1 LAALVLSVLALLAG
15 PLIYQ
20 WLKQGGLIAR
30 TVEHGIAVTLAII
43 LLLIL
48 LPDTWRT
55 IGWVGLLLALAGYLL
70 PGIIEK
76 IRHNLASPTHLVTL
90 VVAVLGLLLHSLLDG
105 TGLAGSQLRSDSTL
119 PLVIIL
125 HRLPVGI
132 AIWLMLQPVAGRS
145 ITIVTLLVVS
155 AATVMGY
162 LLAGSLLPAANAST
176 PYYIQSLILGAVA
189 HGLIHRKHMAG
200 HNHK

>member
-20 WLKQGGLIAR
+20 WLQQGGLIAR
-30 TVEHGIAVTLAII
+30 TLEHGIAVALAII

-48 LPDTWRT
+48 LPDTWRS
-55 IGWVGLLLALAGYLL
+55 IGQIGLLLTLVGYLL

-76 IRHNLASPTHLVTL
+76 VRHNLASSTHLITL
-90 VVAVLGLLLHSLLDG
+90 VVAVFGLLLHSLLDG
-105 TGLAGSQLRSDSTL
+105 TGLAGSQLRSDTAL
-119 PLVIIL
+119 PLVIIV

-176 PYYIQSLILGAVA
+176 PYYIQALILGAVA
-189 HGLIHRKHMAG
+189 HGLIHRPHLAR
-200 HNHK
+200 HSH